1 MFAPFLPH
9 FGKIVSMEKTE
20 TVDFTGNLQTKQN
33 AHRRHCIIET
43 SNPNG
48 FGAFFY
54 KGLEFQWNFCGKLY
68 DPKTRV
74 LYIAFFIHIN
84 YYIVI

>member
-1 MFAPFLPH
+1 MVH
-9 FGKIVSMEKTE
+9 FPPPALYYR
-20 TVDFTGNLQTKQN
+20 NLESKWV
-33 AHRRHCIIET
+33 R
-43 SNPNG
+43 G
-48 FGAFFY
+48 FFFY

>member
-1 MFAPFLPH
+1 MAHSHSINEPVWRNWQTH
-9 FGKIVSMEKTE
+9 KTQ
-20 TVDFTGNLQTKQN
+20 NLAGATSCGFKS
-33 AHRRHCIIET
+33 HRRHCIIET

-68 DPKTRV
+68 DPKTKV

>member
-1 MFAPFLPH
+1 MGSGL
-9 FGKIVSMEKTE
+9 
-20 TVDFTGNLQTKQN
+20 
-33 AHRRHCIIET
+33 
-43 SNPNG
+43 
-48 FGAFFY
+48 FFY
-54 KGLEFQWNFCGKLY
+54 KGLEFQWIFCGKLY